1 MTPFRHRLGTVA
13 GLLLALGTF
22 AAQAQVLSI
31 QPRPGLWKSEGK
43 MLLNGQ
49 DIFATLR
56 KSQAEM
62 LKNLPAEQ
70 RAQFDAMMKAQGQPG
85 QTLDCLT
92 PEEARQLKDPQALL
106 ARMHKETP
114 QCRYQITQIS
124 GNTLGLKGR
133 CNDPQ
138 GYSGDIEGS
147 YTAHSDTEGSSSFK
161 GSGRFPQAAQLPGVK
176 PSGDGRYQ
184 FSMESRQS
192 WVGPSCPKQP

>member
-1 MTPFRHRLGTVA
+1 MTLAAYRLGLMA
-13 GLLLALGTF
+13 GLLLAIGTA
-22 AAQAQVLSI
+22 AAQAQVLSV

-43 MLLNGQ
+43 MLINGQ
-49 DIFATLR
+49 DIFATMR
-56 KSQAEM
+56 KAQAEM

-70 RAQFDAMMKAQGQPG
+70 RAQMAAMMQGQGPHG
-85 QTLDCLT
+85 QNLDCLT
-92 PEEARQLKDPQALL
+92 PEEARQLRDPQALL
-106 ARMHKETP
+106 AKMHKETP

-133 CNDPQ
+133 CNDPE

-161 GSGRFPQAAQLPGVK
+161 GNGRFPQAAQVPGIK

-192 WVGPSCPKQP
+192 WVGPNCPKQP